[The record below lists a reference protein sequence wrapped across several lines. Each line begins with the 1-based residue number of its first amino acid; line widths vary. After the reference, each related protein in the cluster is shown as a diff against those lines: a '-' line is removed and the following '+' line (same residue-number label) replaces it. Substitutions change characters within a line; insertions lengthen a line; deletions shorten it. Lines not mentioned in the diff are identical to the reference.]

1 MPKRKVDS
9 ENRIFQNRWEAE
21 YMFTDIVCLICG
33 ANVAVIKE
41 FNLRR
46 HYETKHQDNLKDLN
60 AEQKIKKVEE
70 LKKNLTFQ
78 QTFFTHAKSQSEAA
92 VKASFIVAEE
102 IAKSA
107 RPFTEGE
114 FLKSCMI
121 KVCDVLCP
129 DKKQMLANV
138 SLRRNTVADPIC
150 EMATDLRTQLSE
162 RSKDFIAYSLAVDE
176 STDMTDTAQLAI
188 FIHGVDSNLRVT
200 EEILDIK
207 SMDNDWKRHF

>member
-1 MPKRKVDS
+1 
-9 ENRIFQNRWEAE
+9 
-21 YMFTDIVCLICG
+21 MFTDIAGKAVCLICG
-33 ANVAVIKE
+33 ANVAVFKE

-60 AEQKIKKVEE
+60 AEQKIRKVEE

-78 QTFFTHAKSQSEAA
+78 QKFFTRAKSQSEAA

-102 IAKSA
+102 IAKAA

-121 KVCDVLCP
+121 KVCDVVCP

-138 SLRRNTVADPIC
+138 SLSRNTVSDRVC

-188 FIHGVDSNLRVT
+188 FIRGVVSDLRVT
-200 EEILDIK
+200 KEILDIK
-207 SMDNDWKRHF
+207 SMHGTTTGKDIFENVCQSVTEECE